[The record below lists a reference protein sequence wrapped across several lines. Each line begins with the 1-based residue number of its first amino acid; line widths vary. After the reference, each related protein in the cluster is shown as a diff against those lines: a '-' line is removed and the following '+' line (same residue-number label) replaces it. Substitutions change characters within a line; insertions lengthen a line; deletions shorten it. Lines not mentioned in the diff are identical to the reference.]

1 MSCENPPTKKKV
13 RVLSVFGTRP
23 EAIKMAPV
31 VRTLRTTSGI
41 ESRVCVTA
49 QHREMLD
56 QVLEAFEITPDYD
69 LDLMRSGQGLF
80 DLTARVLT
88 GMDPVLS
95 DVQPDLVLV
104 HGDTTTTFAVSLA
117 AFYQRI
123 AVGHVEAGLRTR
135 NKYAPFPEE
144 MNRQLTSRL
153 TDLHFAPT
161 PASRANLLM
170 DAIPPEQVFVVGNTA
185 IDALLWMKAKL
196 DHVPSILSPWLPDLD
211 ESTRLVLITAH
222 RRESFGEGFEAICL
236 ALKDL
241 AGKFSDTRFVYPV
254 HLNPNVQDPVRYH
267 LSEIPNISLI
277 EPLPYAPFVALMQRA
292 RIILT
297 DSGGVQEEAPS
308 LGKPVLVL
316 REITERPEAVSA
328 GTVLLVG
335 PDRQRIVAEAS
346 ILLEDSR
353 AYSKMSRTLNPYG
366 DGLAAE
372 RIVDVIL
379 ESHGLSPCF
388 RHPPFTGS

>member
-95 DVQPDLVLV
+95 DVQPDLALV

-170 DAIPPEQVFVVGNTA
+170 DAIPAEQVFVVGNTA

-196 DHVPSILSPWLPDLD
+196 DHAPSILSPWLPDLD

-241 AGKFSDTRFVYPV
+241 AGKFRDTRFVYPV

>member
-1 MSCENPPTKKKV
+1 
-13 RVLSVFGTRP
+13 
-23 EAIKMAPV
+23 MAPV
-31 VRTLRTTSGI
+31 VRVLRTTPGI
-41 ESRVCVTA
+41 DSHVCVTA

-56 QVLEAFEITPDYD
+56 QVLEAFEITPDID

-80 DLTARVLT
+80 DLTARVLN
-88 GMDPVLS
+88 GMDPVLQK
-95 DVQPDLVLV
+95 VRPDLVLV

-117 AFYQRI
+117 AYYHHT
-123 AVGHVEAGLRTR
+123 AVGHVEAGLRTC

-161 PASRANLLM
+161 TTSQANLLRE
-170 DAIPPEQVFVVGNTA
+170 AIPSEQIFVVGNTA
-185 IDALLWMKAKL
+185 IDALLWMRENLAES
-196 DHVPSILSPWLPDLD
+196 PSILSPWLMDLD
-211 ESTRLVLITAH
+211 AATPLVLITAH

-236 ALKDL
+236 AIKDL
-241 AGKFSDTRFVYPV
+241 AGKFPGIRFVYPV

-267 LSEIPNISLI
+267 LSDTPNISLI

-292 RIILT
+292 SIILT

-316 REITERPEAVSA
+316 REITERPEAVDA

-335 PDRQRIVAEAS
+335 PNREKIVQEAS
-346 ILLEDSR
+346 RLLEDQA
-353 AYSKMSRTLNPYG
+353 AYAKMSRILNPYG

-372 RIVDVIL
+372 RIADAIL
-379 ESHGLSPCF
+379 RSHGCSPHF
-388 RHPPFTGS
+388 GHPSFSGG

>member
-241 AGKFSDTRFVYPV
+241 AGKFRDTRFVYPV

-292 RIILT
+292 TIILT

>member
-95 DVQPDLVLV
+95 DVQPDLALV

-170 DAIPPEQVFVVGNTA
+170 DAIPAEQVFVVGNTA

-196 DHVPSILSPWLPDLD
+196 DHAPSILSPWLPDLD

-241 AGKFSDTRFVYPV
+241 AGKFRDTRFVYPV

-292 RIILT
+292 TIILT

>member
-170 DAIPPEQVFVVGNTA
+170 DAIPAEQVFVVGNTA

-241 AGKFSDTRFVYPV
+241 AGKFRDTRFVYPV

-388 RHPPFTGS
+388 RHPPFKGS

>member
-1 MSCENPPTKKKV
+1 MSCENPPAKKKV

-95 DVQPDLVLV
+95 DVQPDLALV

-170 DAIPPEQVFVVGNTA
+170 DAIPAEQVFVVGNTA

-196 DHVPSILSPWLPDLD
+196 DHAPSILSPWLPDLD

-241 AGKFSDTRFVYPV
+241 AGKFRDTRFVYPV

>member
-95 DVQPDLVLV
+95 DVQPYLVLV

-170 DAIPPEQVFVVGNTA
+170 DAIPAEQVFVVGNTA

-196 DHVPSILSPWLPDLD
+196 DHAPSILSPWLPDLD

-241 AGKFSDTRFVYPV
+241 AGKFRDTRFVYPV

>member
-170 DAIPPEQVFVVGNTA
+170 DAIPAEQVFVVGNTA

-241 AGKFSDTRFVYPV
+241 AGKFRDTRFVYPV

-292 RIILT
+292 TIILT

-388 RHPPFTGS
+388 RHPPFKGS

>member
-1 MSCENPPTKKKV
+1 MSCENPPAKKKV

-170 DAIPPEQVFVVGNTA
+170 DAIPAEQVFVVGNTA

-241 AGKFSDTRFVYPV
+241 AGKFRDTRFVYPV

-292 RIILT
+292 TIILT

>member
-1 MSCENPPTKKKV
+1 
-13 RVLSVFGTRP
+13 
-23 EAIKMAPV
+23 MAPV

-95 DVQPDLVLV
+95 DVQPDLALV

-170 DAIPPEQVFVVGNTA
+170 DAIPAEQVFVVGNTA

-196 DHVPSILSPWLPDLD
+196 DHAPSILSPWLPDLD

-241 AGKFSDTRFVYPV
+241 AGKFRDTRFVYPV

>member
-1 MSCENPPTKKKV
+1 MSCENPPAKKKV

-170 DAIPPEQVFVVGNTA
+170 DAIPAEQVFVVGNTA

-241 AGKFSDTRFVYPV
+241 AGKFRDTRFVYPV

-292 RIILT
+292 TIILT

-388 RHPPFTGS
+388 RHPPFKGS